1 MTDNFCA
8 ICEGKLGKKDSE
20 HVCRTC
26 FRKARE
32 PKAVTVEISDQGAER
47 LGIALA
53 VGNFI
58 NWGLEKLVEG
68 AGALGVKPPPTPK
81 TAQEAREQET
91 AARAKLAQISRKL
104 RPKGRRRRRGPGRT
118 EGENR

>member
-1 MTDNFCA
+1 MTDKFCA

-32 PKAVTVEISDQGAER
+32 PKAVTVEISEQGAER

-58 NWGLEKLVEG
+58 NWGLEKLAE
-68 AGALGVKPPPTPK
+68 GALGVKPPPAPK
-81 TAQEAREQET
+81 TAQEAREQDT
-91 AARAKLAQISRKL
+91 AARAKLAQIRREIDRKL
-104 RPKGRRRRRGPGRT
+104 PPRGRRRRRRGPGR
-118 EGENR
+118 N